1 MLSFVTWL
9 AKPDIISSVVTI
21 RWYGVLFAIGFYI
34 GYVIVSREFRHEG
47 APEKWLGS
55 LFIYVVVATIIGARL
70 GHVFFY
76 EWDYYGAHPGEILK
90 IWNGGLAS
98 HGGTIGIIVAVF
110 IYSWAVTKRSPL
122 WTFDRL
128 VVPVGFVG
136 ALIRLGN
143 LMNHEIYGHA
153 TDVPWAFSFVTN
165 VHQWMAGAE
174 PVMSAPSHPTQL
186 YEAAAYIAL
195 SCLLMWMYWRRD
207 AECRPGL
214 IFGTFLTI
222 PFSARFLIEFVK
234 NEQVE
239 WEQGMALNMGQ
250 LLSIP
255 FIILG
260 IGLIIYALKR
270 PPVKIDFPNRFAD
283 EKK

>member
-110 IYSWAVTKRSPL
+110 IYSLAVTKRSPL

-222 PFSARFLIEFVK
+222 LFSARFLIEFVK

>member
-222 PFSARFLIEFVK
+222 LFSARFLIEFVK

-260 IGLIIYALKR
+260 IGLIVYALKR